1 MMNTKI
7 NKPVAVKSDLLNQI
21 LAKSDPLQ
29 SHRTKTRMF
38 VAARIIEAMRA
49 QGISKKILAEK
60 CNRSPA
66 SVTKWLSG
74 TQNLTL
80 DTLAELEYI
89 LQIPLLQTDD
99 IEPKINITV
108 DIRPKPSAIKVA
120 SEKVLEMTH

>member
-1 MMNTKI
+1 M
-7 NKPVAVKSDLLNQI
+7 Q
-21 LAKSDPLQ
+21 
-29 SHRTKTRMF
+29 
-38 VAARIIEAMRA
+38 A
-49 QGISKKILAEK
+49 QGISKKVLAEK

-99 IEPKINITV
+99 IEPKINTTV
-108 DIRPKPSAIKVA
+108 DIRPKQSATKVA
-120 SEKVLEMTH
+120 SKKY